1 MCESDFLYPNTHKKC
16 KNYFYSR
23 LILMI
28 MSYNG
33 SKDMFNWQ
41 RDKIFYFQHADFLFA
56 LHKRVILKSM
66 NDMC

>member
-1 MCESDFLYPNTHKKC
+1 
-16 KNYFYSR
+16 
-23 LILMI
+23 MI

-41 RDKIFYFQHADFLFA
+41 RDKIFYFQHEDFLFA